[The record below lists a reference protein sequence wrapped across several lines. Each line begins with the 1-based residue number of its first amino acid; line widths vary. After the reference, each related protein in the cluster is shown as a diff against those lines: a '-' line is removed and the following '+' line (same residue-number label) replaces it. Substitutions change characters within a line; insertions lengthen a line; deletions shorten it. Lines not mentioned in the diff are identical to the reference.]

1 MLHSLRLRLMLALL
15 VVILV
20 ALAVV
25 AIFSSRATSN
35 EFQRYIDTE
44 STQRGRAM
52 AELLV
57 HYRQNRNWRN
67 VEPLLEQLSM
77 VFGDRIILADA
88 RGRVIADSEGTLG
101 DDMAK
106 RIQRILLED
115 AEYPAFGPPTV
126 LIDTPDGPQVYV
138 YISSTG
144 AVESNSA
151 TLFLGSVNRQLL
163 LAILV
168 AGVVGL
174 ALTTMFSRQILKPV
188 EALTAAAR
196 KMEKGDLNQRVEV
209 ESRDE
214 IGELA
219 HAFNAMAGGLQHQE
233 ELRSNMVSDIAHE
246 LRTPLSNVRGYLEA
260 VRDGVIDPSPILID
274 SLHEET
280 MVLTRLLDDLQDL
293 AQSEAGNL
301 TLQCRPIKVQE
312 LIETAVARAQPEALE
327 KNLHIKTL
335 LTDRLPLVAVDTK
348 RIGQVL
354 RNLLSNAIAYSAQGD
369 DIEIGARQQ
378 GREVEIS
385 VRDTGTGIAPDYLPY
400 IFDRF
405 YRSDESRTRATGG
418 TGLGLA
424 IAKRWV
430 EEHGGAIRAES
441 SLGRGTTIT
450 FTVPV
455 AEYEWKS

>member
-25 AIFSSRATSN
+25 ALFSSRATSN

-88 RGRVIADSEGTLG
+88 QGRVIADSEGTLG

-115 AEYPAFGPPTV
+115 VEDPAFGPPTV

-138 YISSTG
+138 HISST
-144 AVESNSA
+144 ADVESNSA
-151 TLFLGSVNRQLL
+151 SVFLGSVNRQLL

-233 ELRSNMVSDIAHE
+233 ELRRNMVNDIAHE

-260 VRDGVIDPSPILID
+260 IRYGVIDPSPILID

-301 TLQCRPIKVQE
+301 NLQCQPIKVQE

-335 LTDRLPLVAVDTK
+335 LADRLPLVAVDTK

-354 RNLLSNAIAYSAQGD
+354 RNLLSNAIAYSAPGD

-378 GREVEIS
+378 GQEVEIS
-385 VRDTGTGIAPDYLPY
+385 VRDTGAGISPDQLPY

-430 EEHGGAIRAES
+430 EEHGGAIQAES